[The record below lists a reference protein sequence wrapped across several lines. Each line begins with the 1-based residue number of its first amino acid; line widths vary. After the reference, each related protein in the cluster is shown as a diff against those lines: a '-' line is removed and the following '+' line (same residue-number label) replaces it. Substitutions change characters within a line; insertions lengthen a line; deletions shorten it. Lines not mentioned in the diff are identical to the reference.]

1 VTKRGSSEFLPGKYS
16 LKLLQASGDLL
27 HDKLTFNLFV
37 REPRE
42 GMETLMPY
50 NDLFLRA
57 ARVQPTERTPVWM
70 MRQAGRYMPEYRA
83 IREKYGFLD
92 MCRNPEL
99 AVEVTLQPVDLIGV
113 DAAILFS
120 DILVS
125 FPGMG
130 LDLEFAKG
138 EGPVIH
144 NPIRSVGDV
153 ERLKIADPFEATGF
167 VMEAISILRREL
179 ENKVPLIGFAGA
191 PFTLASYAIEGHGTR
206 DYEYTKALMWGE
218 PAAWDLLMQKFADTT
233 IDYLKAQ
240 IDAGAQVVQ
249 VFDSWVGYIAPRDY
263 ERYILPHSTRVLQ
276 EVSDHGK
283 AKVDGGVPVIHFPNG
298 ATSMLDLAQKAGGDV
313 IGVDWRLDM
322 KHAVELIDPK
332 FGIQG
337 NIDPV
342 ALFAPDSELEKMVV
356 EILEAV
362 GTRPGHIFNLGHGI
376 HKTSDPE
383 KAKAMI
389 RFVHEHSE
397 RIRSGQ

>member
-1 VTKRGSSEFLPGKYS
+1 M
-16 LKLLQASGDLL
+16 A
-27 HDKLTFNLFV
+27 
-37 REPRE
+37 
-42 GMETLMPY
+42 Y

-57 ARVQPTERTPVWM
+57 ARLEPTERTPVWM
-70 MRQAGRYMPEYRA
+70 MRQAGRYMPEYRE
-83 IREKYGFLD
+83 IRAKHGFLE
-92 MCRNPEL
+92 MCRTPEL
-99 AVEVTLQPVDLIGV
+99 AVEVSMQPVDLVGV
-113 DAAILFS
+113 DAAIMFS
-120 DILVS
+120 DILVG

-144 NPIRSVGDV
+144 NPVRTAADV
-153 ERLKIADPFEATGF
+153 AKLGVADPLEDTGF
-167 VMEAISILRREL
+167 VMEIVKILRREL

-206 DYEYTKALMWGE
+206 DYENCKALMWSDPE
-218 PAAWDLLMQKFADTT
+218 AWDLLLTKFSDTT
-233 IDYLKAQ
+233 INYLKAQ
-240 IDAGAQVVQ
+240 IDAGVQAVQ
-249 VFDSWVGYIAPRDY
+249 VFDSWVGYVAPRDY
-263 ERYILPHSTRVLQ
+263 ERFVLKHTKRVID
-276 EVSDHGK
+276 EVKAHGDM
-283 AKVDGGVPVIHFPNG
+283 VVPDGGVPVIHFPNG

-322 KHAVELIDPK
+322 AEAVKQIDPK

-342 ALFAPDSELEKMVV
+342 ALFAPDDVLEEQVI

-383 KAKAMI
+383 KARKMI
-389 RFVHEHSE
+389 SYVHKHSD
-397 RIRSGQ
+397 RIRGGAGA

>member
-1 VTKRGSSEFLPGKYS
+1 M
-16 LKLLQASGDLL
+16 A
-27 HDKLTFNLFV
+27 
-37 REPRE
+37 
-42 GMETLMPY
+42 Y

-57 ARVQPTERTPVWM
+57 ARLEQTERTPVWM
-70 MRQAGRYMPEYRA
+70 MRQAGRYMEEYRQ
-83 IREKYGFLD
+83 IRAKHGFLE
-92 MCRNPEL
+92 MCRTPEL
-99 AVEVTLQPVDLIGV
+99 VVEVTLQPVDIVGV

-144 NPIRSVGDV
+144 NPIRTVADV
-153 ERLKIADPFEATGF
+153 EKLRVADPYEATGY
-167 VMEAISILRREL
+167 VMESIKILRREL

-206 DYEYTKALMWGE
+206 DYEHTKALMWSE
-218 PAAWDLLMQKFADTT
+218 PAAWDMLLNKFADNT
-233 IDYLKAQ
+233 IAYLNAQ

-249 VFDSWVGYIAPRDY
+249 LFDSWIGYVAPRDY
-263 ERYILPHSTRVLQ
+263 ERYVLPYNTRVIA
-276 EVSDHGK
+276 EVKAHGD
-283 AKVDGGVPVIHFPNG
+283 AVVDGGVPLIHFANG
-298 ATSMLDLAQKAGGDV
+298 ATSMLDLVQKAGGDIV
-313 IGVDWRLDM
+313 GVDWRLDM
-322 KHAVELIDPK
+322 RHAVAQIDPK

-342 ALFAPDSELEKMVV
+342 ALFAPDDELERMVV

-383 KAKAMI
+383 KARTMI

-397 RIRSGQ
+397 RIRAGA

>member
-1 VTKRGSSEFLPGKYS
+1 MAF
-16 LKLLQASGDLL
+16 
-27 HDKLTFNLFV
+27 
-37 REPRE
+37 
-42 GMETLMPY
+42 

-57 ARVQPTERTPVWM
+57 ARRQPTEMTPVWM

-83 IREKYGFLD
+83 IREKHGFLE
-92 MCRNPEL
+92 MCRTPEL
-99 AVEVTLQPVDLIGV
+99 AVEVSMQPVDLVGV

-144 NPIRSVGDV
+144 NPIRSVADV
-153 ERLKIADPFEATGF
+153 EKLRVADPYEVTGF
-167 VMEAISILRREL
+167 VMETIQILRREL

-206 DYEYTKALMWGE
+206 DYENCKALMWSE
-218 PAAWDLLMQKFADTT
+218 PKAWDALLEKFADTT
-233 IDYLKAQ
+233 IAYLKAQ

-249 VFDSWVGYIAPRDY
+249 LFDSWVGYVAPRDY
-263 ERYILPHSTRVLQ
+263 ERFVLPHTARVLA
-276 EVSDHGK
+276 EVKAHGD
-283 AKVDGGVPVIHFPNG
+283 KVVPDGGVPVIHFPNG

-322 KHAVELIDPK
+322 KKAVEIIDPK

-342 ALFAPDSELEKMVV
+342 ALFAPDDELEAMVA
-356 EILEAV
+356 EIVEAV

-383 KAKAMI
+383 KARKMI
-389 RFVHEHSE
+389 AFVHEHSA
-397 RIRSGQ
+397 RVRGGQV

>member
-1 VTKRGSSEFLPGKYS
+1 
-16 LKLLQASGDLL
+16 
-27 HDKLTFNLFV
+27 
-37 REPRE
+37 
-42 GMETLMPY
+42 MPY
-50 NDLFLRA
+50 DDTFLRA
-57 ARVQPTERTPVWM
+57 CRRQPTEYTPMWM

-83 IREKYGFLD
+83 IREKHGFLE
-92 MCRNPEL
+92 MCRTPEL
-99 AVEVTLQPVDLIGV
+99 VVEVTMQPVDLVGV

-144 NPIRSVGDV
+144 NPVRTAADV
-153 ERLKIADPFEATGF
+153 DKLMVADPYETTPF
-167 VMEAISILRREL
+167 VMESIKILRREL

-206 DYEYTKALMWGE
+206 DYENCKALMWSD
-218 PAAWDLLMQKFADTT
+218 PVAWDKLLTKFGDTT
-233 IDYLKAQ
+233 IAYLNAQ

-249 VFDSWVGYIAPRDY
+249 LFDSWVGYVAPRDY
-263 ERYILPHSTRVLQ
+263 ERYVLPHTKRVIDA
-276 EVSDHGK
+276 VKAHGD
-283 AKVDGGVPVIHFPNG
+283 AVVPDGGVPIIHFPNG
-298 ATSMLDLAQKAGGDV
+298 ATSMLDLAQQAGGDV

-322 KHAVELIDPK
+322 AKAVEVIDPR

-342 ALFAPDSELEKMVV
+342 ALFAPDEELERMVV

-383 KAKAMI
+383 KARTML
-389 RFVHEHSE
+389 RFVHEHSR
-397 RIRSGQ
+397 RIRSAG

>member
-1 VTKRGSSEFLPGKYS
+1 MAF
-16 LKLLQASGDLL
+16 
-27 HDKLTFNLFV
+27 
-37 REPRE
+37 
-42 GMETLMPY
+42 

-57 ARVQPTERTPVWM
+57 ARLQPTERTPVWM

-83 IREKYGFLD
+83 IREQHGFLE
-92 MCRNPEL
+92 MCGTPEL
-99 AVEVTLQPVDLIGV
+99 AVEVTMQPVDLVGV

-120 DILVS
+120 DILVV

-144 NPIRSVGDV
+144 NPVRSAADV
-153 ERLKIADPFEATGF
+153 AKLGISDPIEDTGY
-167 VMEAISILRREL
+167 VMETIKILRGEL

-206 DYEYTKALMWGE
+206 DYENCKALMWSD
-218 PAAWDLLMQKFADTT
+218 PTAWDSLMTKFSDTV
-233 IDYLKAQ
+233 IAYLSAQ
-240 IDAGAQVVQ
+240 IDAGAQAVQ
-249 VFDSWVGYIAPRDY
+249 LFDSWVGYVAPRDY
-263 ERYILPHSTRVLQ
+263 ERFVLPYSTRVLA
-276 EVSDHGK
+276 EVKAHGD
-283 AKVDGGVPVIHFPNG
+283 KVVPDGGVPVIHFANG
-298 ATSMLDLAQKAGGDV
+298 ATSMIDLVQRAGGDIV
-313 IGVDWRLDM
+313 GVDWRMDM
-322 KHAVELIDPK
+322 KLAVERIDAR

-342 ALFAPDSELEKMVV
+342 ALFAPDAALEEMVV

-383 KAKAMI
+383 KARTMI
-389 RFVHEHSE
+389 RYVHEHSA
-397 RIRSGQ
+397 RIRAGA

>member
-1 VTKRGSSEFLPGKYS
+1 
-16 LKLLQASGDLL
+16 
-27 HDKLTFNLFV
+27 
-37 REPRE
+37 
-42 GMETLMPY
+42 MPF

-57 ARVQPTERTPVWM
+57 ARLEATERTPVWM
-70 MRQAGRYMPEYRA
+70 MRQAGRYMPEYRE
-83 IREKYGFLD
+83 IRAKHGFLE
-92 MCRNPEL
+92 MCGTPEL
-99 AVEVTLQPVDLIGV
+99 AVEVTMQPVDLVGV

-120 DILVS
+120 DILVV

-144 NPIRSVGDV
+144 NPIRSAADV
-153 ERLKIADPFEATGF
+153 AKLGISDPIDDTGY
-167 VMEAISILRREL
+167 VMETIKILRKEL

-206 DYEYTKALMWGE
+206 DYENCKALMWGD
-218 PAAWDLLMQKFADTT
+218 PVAWDMLMNKFTDTV
-233 IDYLKAQ
+233 IAYLCAQ

-249 VFDSWVGYIAPRDY
+249 MFDSWVGYVAPWDY
-263 ERYILPHSTRVLQ
+263 ERFVLPYSKRVL
-276 EVSDHGK
+276 EAVKAHGD
-283 AKVDGGVPVIHFPNG
+283 KVVEGGVPVIHFANG
-298 ATSMLDLAQKAGGDV
+298 ATSMIELVQQAGGDIV
-313 IGVDWRLDM
+313 GVDWRLDM
-322 KHAVELIDPK
+322 KDAVERIDPK

-342 ALFAPDSELEKMVV
+342 ALFGPDEEIERQVV
-356 EILEAV
+356 RILEAV

-383 KAKAMI
+383 KARTMI

-397 RIRSGQ
+397 RIRAGA